1 MTRIFVRRCALLLA
15 ISLPAPAVMADPGAE
30 MFATQCSG
38 CHQADG
44 SGVEGMYPPLTGLS
58 AWAATP
64 AGREYLAQVL
74 THGLFGT
81 IEVGGASY
89 MGGLMPGF
97 AHLKIEE
104 IVDLLNFVTG
114 TLNQPAKNYTPF
126 DAALVE
132 AARAAKLSGPAMK
145 PVRDKL
151 PKR

>member
-1 MTRIFVRRCALLLA
+1 MKLSRILLISGALL
-15 ISLPAPAVMADPGAE
+15 APCSAARAETGAE
-30 MFATQCSG
+30 MFAAQCSG

-58 AWAATP
+58 GWAATP
-64 AGREYLAQVL
+64 AGRAYLAQVL
-74 THGLFGT
+74 THGLFGA
-81 IEVGGASY
+81 IQVGGASY

-97 AHLKIEE
+97 GHLKTEE

-114 TLNQPAKNYTPF
+114 TLNKPAKGYTPF

-132 AARAAKLSGPAMK
+132 AARAAKYSGPEMK
-145 PVRDKL
+145 AVRDQL

>member
-1 MTRIFVRRCALLLA
+1 MTSSTKLLFGCALLL
-15 ISLPAPAVMADPGAE
+15 LPASAAFADSGAE

-64 AGREYLAQVL
+64 AGRDYLAQVL
-74 THGLFGT
+74 THGLFGQ
-81 IEVGGASY
+81 IQVGGASY

-97 AHLKIEE
+97 AHLKTEE
-104 IVDLLNFVTG
+104 IVELLNFVTG
-114 TLNQPAKNYTPF
+114 TLNKPAKGYAPF

-132 AARAAKLSGPAMK
+132 AARATKLSGPEMK

>member
-1 MTRIFVRRCALLLA
+1 MTQFLKPLLAGLALLSCADAALA
-15 ISLPAPAVMADPGAE
+15 DSGAE

-58 AWAATP
+58 AWASTP
-64 AGREYLAQVL
+64 AGRDYLAQVL
-74 THGLFGT
+74 THGLFGP
-81 IEVGGASY
+81 IQVGGASY

-97 AHLKIEE
+97 GHLKTEE
-104 IVDLLNFVTG
+104 IVELLNYVTG
-114 TLNQPAKNYTPF
+114 TLNKPAKGYAPF

-132 AARAAKLSGPAMK
+132 SARAAKLSGPEMK
-145 PVRDKL
+145 TVRDKL